1 MKLIVQIPC
10 YNEAETLP
18 QTVADIPRE
27 IAGVDIVEIL
37 IIDDGSSDGT
47 AEIAQSIGVD
57 HIIRN
62 KANAGLAR
70 TFQRGIN
77 ACLELGADIIVNTDG
92 DNQYR
97 GASIPEL
104 IAPILEGRADVTIG
118 DRRPHENPEFSTTK
132 RALQKLGSGVVKR
145 LAGIEAADAVSGFR
159 GYSREAAMGI
169 NVMTTFSYTT
179 ETLIHAGRKGLA
191 VVSVPVGTNPK
202 TRESR
207 LFKSMGG
214 FIKKQLVT
222 MLRAFT
228 MYQPLTAF
236 SMIGL
241 VMLLIGAVPILRFL
255 YFFIIGDS
263 AGRVQ
268 SLILGSMFFTTG
280 YLTMI
285 IALLSDTIATNRQ
298 LLENTLERVK
308 RMELEAHHPG
318 QREDGD
324 LAGDQTGD
332 LPEDGAAA
340 AGADE
345 DASQGEALRV
355 SNG

>member
-27 IAGVDIVEIL
+27 IPGIDVVEIL
-37 IIDDGSSDGT
+37 IVDDGSSDGT
-47 AEIAQSIGVD
+47 AAIAAEIGVD
-57 HIIRN
+57 HILRN

-77 ACLELGADIIVNTDG
+77 ACLERGADIIVNTDG
-92 DNQYR
+92 DNQYS
-97 GASIPEL
+97 GASIPDL
-104 IAPILEGRADVTIG
+104 IAPILEGRADVVIG
-118 DRRPHENPEFSTTK
+118 DRRPHENPEFSATK
-132 RALQKLGSGVVKR
+132 RQLQKLGSTVVKT

-159 GYSREAAMGI
+159 AYTRDAALGI

-191 VVSVPVGTNPK
+191 VVSVPVATNAK

-214 FIKKQLVT
+214 FIKKQLLT
-222 MLRAFT
+222 MMRAFT

-236 SMIGL
+236 SVIGFT
-241 VMLLIGAVPILRFL
+241 MLLIGAVPILRFL
-255 YFFIIGDS
+255 WFFLIGDS
-263 AGRVQ
+263 TGRVQ
-268 SLILGSMFFTTG
+268 SLILGAMFFTTG
-280 YLTMI
+280 YLTLI

-298 LLENTLERVK
+298 LTETALEKIK
-308 RMELEAHHPG
+308 RM
-318 QREDGD
+318 D
-324 LAGDQTGD
+324 LARKR
-332 LPEDGAAA
+332 
-340 AGADE
+340 DE
-345 DASQGEALRV
+345 DDAEPSAAPVHALTPADGTRSADTPV
-355 SNG
+355 AADR

>member
-10 YNEAETLP
+10 YNEAGTLP
-18 QTVADIPRE
+18 QTVADIPRQIE
-27 IAGVDIVEIL
+27 GIDKVEIL
-37 IIDDGSSDGT
+37 IVDDGSKDGT
-47 AEIAQSIGVD
+47 AAIAAEIGVD

-77 ACLELGADIIVNTDG
+77 ACLERGADIIVNTDG
-92 DNQYR
+92 DNQYQ
-97 GASIPEL
+97 GASIPDL
-104 IAPILEGRADVTIG
+104 IRPVLEGRADVVIG
-118 DRRPHENPEFSTTK
+118 DRRPHENPEFSAAK
-132 RALQKLGSGVVKR
+132 RQLQKLGSGVVKT

-159 GYSREAAMGI
+159 AYSREAAMGI

-179 ETLIHAGRKGLA
+179 ETLIHSGRKGLA

-236 SMIGL
+236 SVIGFA
-241 VMLLIGAVPILRFL
+241 MLLIGAVPILRFL
-255 YFFIIGDS
+255 WFYVTGNS
-263 AGRVQ
+263 AGHIQ
-268 SLILGSMFFTTG
+268 SLILGAMFFTTG
-280 YLTMI
+280 YLTLI

-298 LLENTLERVK
+298 LLEATLERVK
-308 RMELEAHHPG
+308 RMELDSRHGEPIETG
-318 QREDGD
+318 EDKS
-324 LAGDQTGD
+324 
-332 LPEDGAAA
+332 E
-340 AGADE
+340 
-345 DASQGEALRV
+345 
-355 SNG
+355 

>member
-10 YNEAETLP
+10 YNEAQTLP
-18 QTVADIPRE
+18 QTVADIPRR
-27 IAGVDIVEIL
+27 IPGVDVVEIL

-47 AEIAQSIGVD
+47 PEVARAIGVD
-57 HIIRN
+57 HIIHN
-62 KANAGLAR
+62 MANLGLAR

-77 ACLELGADIIVNTDG
+77 ACLERGADIIVNTDG
-92 DNQYR
+92 DNQYQ
-97 GASIPEL
+97 GASIPDL
-104 IAPILEGRADVTIG
+104 IRPILERRADVVIG
-118 DRRPHENPEFSTTK
+118 DRRPHENPEFSALK
-132 RALQKLGSGVVKR
+132 RRLQKLGSTVVKA

-159 GYSREAAMGI
+159 AYSRDAAIGI

-179 ETLIHAGRKGLA
+179 ETLIHAGRKGLT
-191 VVSVPVGTNPK
+191 VLSVPVGTNAK

-214 FIKKQLVT
+214 FVKKQLVT

-236 SMIGL
+236 AVIGA
-241 VMLLIGAVPILRFL
+241 VMLLIGAIPILRFL
-255 YFFIIGDS
+255 YFFLIGDG

-268 SLILGSMFFTTG
+268 SLILGSMFFVTG
-280 YLTMI
+280 YLTLI

-308 RMELEAHHPG
+308 RMELESRGPG
-318 QREDGD
+318 ARPVVRELDQ
-324 LAGDQTGD
+324 AGPIDPQAPKMAAAEETA
-332 LPEDGAAA
+332 PRVGAAH
-340 AGADE
+340 G
-345 DASQGEALRV
+345 
-355 SNG
+355 

>member
-18 QTVADIPRE
+18 QTVADIPRK
-27 IAGVDIVEIL
+27 IDGIDIVEIL
-37 IIDDGSSDGT
+37 IVDDGSSDGT
-47 AEIAQSIGVD
+47 AEIAARIGVD

-70 TFQRGIN
+70 TFQSGIN
-77 ACLELGADIIVNTDG
+77 ACIARGADIIVNTDG
-92 DNQYR
+92 DNQYQ
-97 GASIPEL
+97 GASIPDL
-104 IAPILEGRADVTIG
+104 IRPILEGRADVVIG
-118 DRRPHENPEFSTTK
+118 DRRPHENPEFSLVK
-132 RALQKLGSGVVKR
+132 RSLQKLGSSVVKV
-145 LAGIEAADAVSGFR
+145 LAGIEADDAVSGFR
-159 GYSREAAMGI
+159 AYTRDAALGI

-191 VVSVPVGTNPK
+191 VVSVPVGTNAQ

-236 SMIGL
+236 STIGF
-241 VMLLIGAVPILRFL
+241 VMLLIGSVPILRFL
-255 YFFIIGDS
+255 YFFIIGES
-263 AGRVQ
+263 SGRVQ
-268 SLILGSMFFTTG
+268 SLILGSMFFVTG
-280 YLTMI
+280 YLTLI

-298 LLENTLERVK
+298 LLEATLDRVK
-308 RMELEAHHPG
+308 RMELASRNGEPTKA
-318 QREDGD
+318 EDRHD
-324 LAGDQTGD
+324 D
-332 LPEDGAAA
+332 AAA
-340 AGADE
+340 QKAA
-345 DASQGEALRV
+345 Q
-355 SNG
+355 